1 MLPRA
6 LDGNVMI
13 YKFYRL
19 DKKERVSF
27 KTEDSDDIVY
37 EYCNMADDGVL
48 LDNGDL
54 PDKDADLVGCS
65 HGWLALHVSKR
76 SRL

>member
-13 YKFYRL
+13 YKFYSL

-48 LDNGDL
+48 LDNRWSSRQ
-54 PDKDADLVGCS
+54 GCRF
-65 HGWLALHVSKR
+65 GGLFTWLASFACF
-76 SRL
+76 